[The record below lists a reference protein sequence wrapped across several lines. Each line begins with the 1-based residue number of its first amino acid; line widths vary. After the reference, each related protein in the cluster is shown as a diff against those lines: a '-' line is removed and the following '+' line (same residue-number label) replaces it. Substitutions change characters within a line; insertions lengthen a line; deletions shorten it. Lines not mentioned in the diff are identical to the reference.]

1 MTDAKAG
8 RSILQCPKC
17 GFKVTER
24 LPAGRGPAQC
34 RCVACGET
42 LKAQHCCVFCEFGSE
57 PCRVN
62 RSQ

>member
-42 LKAQHCCVFCEFGSE
+42 L
-57 PCRVN
+57 
-62 RSQ
+62 